1 MARADVECLKNV
13 LLRQR
18 EFIAQK
24 DLADECELKHRSTAH
39 RILWQLKAGG
49 YPIEF
54 DERGRV
60 RVDRSKLLLDLQ
72 LNLDEALEV
81 YFACR
86 LLARHSDQFNPHV
99 SKALVKLGSAMRGS
113 ARGIGDLIV
122 DLSAQQRGKH
132 THKRSAYVSVLE
144 TLVRAWAD
152 HTSVLLYTRKEPH
165 TPRRFDP
172 YFIEPA
178 VFSNYVIGY
187 DHRRDDIRTF
197 KVQWLQKV
205 SPTRDAFQVRADFNP
220 YEHLGNAWGINWG
233 KGKLETVRLRF
244 TGNAAERVQDNV
256 WHESQEL
263 KPLDDGAYELTVQ
276 VGDTKE
282 MIPFVRQWGHECEVM
297 EPEHFRKT
305 IAEHARRMAELY
317 DNARGR

>member
-1 MARADVECLKNV
+1 MARADAECIKNA
-13 LLRQR
+13 LLRRR
-18 EFIAQK
+18 EFVSQQK
-24 DLADECELKHRSTAH
+24 LADECEITHRSTAH

-54 DERGRV
+54 DEFGRV
-60 RVDRSKLLLDLQ
+60 RVDRTKLLLDLQ

-99 SKALVKLGSAMRGS
+99 SQALTKLGSAMRGS

-122 DLSAQQRGKH
+122 ELSAQQRRKH
-132 THKRSAYVSVLE
+132 TSKRGAYVNVLE

-152 HTSVLLYTRKEPH
+152 HTRVLLYTRKEPH

-187 DHRRDDIRTF
+187 DHLRDDIRTF
-197 KVQWLQKV
+197 KV
-205 SPTRDAFQVRADFNP
+205 
-220 YEHLGNAWGINWG
+220 H
-233 KGKLETVRLRF
+233 
-244 TGNAAERVQDNV
+244 
-256 WHESQEL
+256 
-263 KPLDDGAYELTVQ
+263 
-276 VGDTKE
+276 
-282 MIPFVRQWGHECEVM
+282 
-297 EPEHFRKT
+297 
-305 IAEHARRMAELY
+305 
-317 DNARGR
+317 